1 MSGSDSHSAKRP
13 LYAVLVFGYT
23 EQTLGRPGDPVDTVR
38 DRPTAPVVPGPAEE
52 NREAPAA
59 TASASRSCKRKAM
72 RKKRRS
78 LTVPPETTPAVPEA
92 ETMQELI
99 EKAKKRRTEVIA
111 EAQTIPVVARPPLPP
126 SPQPSGQGYD
136 QVRYNNFSSYII
148 INFSF
153 TMLAFPD
160 ILPL

>member
-1 MSGSDSHSAKRP
+1 MLLAGSDSHSVFT

-59 TASASRSCKRKAM
+59 TASASRSCKKKAM

-111 EAQTIPVVARPPLPP
+111 EAQTQAPVVARPPLPP
-126 SPQPSGQGYD
+126 SPQPSGQGDD
-136 QVRYNNFSSYII
+136 QEDSGITIFHII
-148 INFSF
+148 
-153 TMLAFPD
+153 
-160 ILPL
+160 

>member
-1 MSGSDSHSAKRP
+1 MDNLRTWYSTLVVSSG
-13 LYAVLVFGYT
+13 
-23 EQTLGRPGDPVDTVR
+23 
-38 DRPTAPVVPGPAEE
+38 
-52 NREAPAA
+52 EAPAA
-59 TASASRSCKRKAM
+59 TASASRSCKKKAM

-126 SPQPSGQGYD
+126 SPQPSGQGDD
-136 QVRYNNFSSYII
+136 QEDSGITIFHLI
-148 INFSF
+148 
-153 TMLAFPD
+153 
-160 ILPL
+160 